1 MREQLLHGQIFKEY
15 IIFAKCLTSKWH
27 ITWTFSCQRI
37 KVDSSLLILPLQ
49 QFCIFLSSSSWFL
62 LLFHHFHFHYLYTN
76 GFHQSTDSILIGK
89 LSLVVNSTSSTLT
102 PANFLAWLQSGKKA
116 GKTISIFGQWLAQ
129 MTLCKINIHLSLV
142 SMWIKLFLIKL
153 ISSTGAAKLIRCSSF
168 PLHLQQIGDPQV

>member
-1 MREQLLHGQIFKEY
+1 MREQLLHGQIFKDY

-37 KVDSSLLILPLQ
+37 KVDSSLLILPLH
-49 QFCIFLSSSSWFL
+49 QFCIFLSSSSSWFL

-102 PANFLAWLQSGKKA
+102 PANFLAWLQSGEEGWQNNKYLWTMA
-116 GKTISIFGQWLAQ
+116 RT
-129 MTLCKINIHLSLV
+129 ND
-142 SMWIKLFLIKL
+142 
-153 ISSTGAAKLIRCSSF
+153 
-168 PLHLQQIGDPQV
+168 PL